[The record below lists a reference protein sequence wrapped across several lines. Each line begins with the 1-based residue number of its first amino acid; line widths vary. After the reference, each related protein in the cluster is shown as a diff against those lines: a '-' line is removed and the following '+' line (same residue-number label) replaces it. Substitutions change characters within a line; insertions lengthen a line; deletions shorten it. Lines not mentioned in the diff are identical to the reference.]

1 MKYCLL
7 LFLYFMP
14 LYSLAQKQIS
24 LANQSSLKT
33 TVKLSSIASEIQNI
47 PLEITDDCIL
57 SSDLAVCST
66 PGYIFIADIHTGS
79 FYRFDKSGKFLNRIG
94 RSGQGPGEYSQ
105 ALCFSVDDINKQVY
119 LIDSFVKKILVYS
132 YEGKY
137 LQTIP
142 LEVPTYMFVKNKDL
156 FYYYDINYLRS
167 KYELY
172 QADLKGKVIKRSQTT
187 DTQKTNFSL
196 QMPIFYQYNGN
207 LYYKNTASETI
218 WEIDYSLNKKPIYKI
233 DLGKY
238 GKDRDERGFEMQ
250 GNKIRSINKENTI
263 TLSDFMET
271 EKYVFISF
279 SLGNKDCM
287 AIYDKKNSN
296 VQIPVSEEGYGLID
310 DLSEGPAVVYRS
322 NVAAHCTSTVSNELV
337 LVLQCGDMDFSQ
349 YTQGEFGNII
359 KNIDEDS
366 NPIIRIIK
374 IK

>member
-66 PGYIFIADIHTGS
+66 PEYIFIADIHTGS

-132 YEGKY
+132 YGGKY

-271 EKYVFISF
+271 EK
-279 SLGNKDCM
+279 
-287 AIYDKKNSN
+287 
-296 VQIPVSEEGYGLID
+296 
-310 DLSEGPAVVYRS
+310 
-322 NVAAHCTSTVSNELV
+322 
-337 LVLQCGDMDFSQ
+337 
-349 YTQGEFGNII
+349 
-359 KNIDEDS
+359 
-366 NPIIRIIK
+366 
-374 IK
+374 